1 MATVGGTLECRA
13 DATTVRWS
21 GSFGAGESFLGSPTI
36 GCGAFGGPLG
46 VLYVGSVSGS
56 FYAIV
61 VDSPGL
67 ESTAPWPKYQH
78 DVRNTGNPTTPI
90 QSCP

>member
-1 MATVGGTLECRA
+1 MPAGGRVWA
-13 DATTVRWS
+13 
-21 GSFGAGESFLGSPTI
+21 GSLGSGESFLASPTI
-36 GCGAFGGPLG
+36 GCSPRSGAVLG
-46 VLYVGSVSGS
+46 VLYLPSVTGSLFAV
-56 FYAIV
+56 I

-67 ESTAPWPKYQH
+67 DPSAPWPKYQH

>member
-1 MATVGGTLECRA
+1 MPLNSAGG
-13 DATTVRWS
+13 S
-21 GSFGAGESFLGSPTI
+21 
-36 GCGAFGGPLG
+36 
-46 VLYVGSVSGS
+46 LYVGSLSGNM
-56 FYAIV
+56 FAVV

-67 ESTAPWPKYQH
+67 DSTAPWPKYQH